1 MCVTREFHRDPAVEQ
16 IIVNLEQRMGAFK
29 LPARV
34 SASEYVEPKHL
45 LLGLMREDKA
55 LSAKFIG
62 TFTAVESN
70 LCDV

>member
-1 MCVTREFHRDPAVEQ
+1 MGRG
-16 IIVNLEQRMGAFK
+16 LELSSFYI

-34 SASEYVEPKHL
+34 SAREYVEPEHL

-62 TFTAVESN
+62 TFTAVESK
-70 LCDV
+70 LCEV

>member
-1 MCVTREFHRDPAVEQ
+1 MGRG
-16 IIVNLEQRMGAFK
+16 LELSSFYIS
-29 LPARV
+29 PARV
-34 SASEYVEPKHL
+34 SAREYVEPERL

-62 TFTAVESN
+62 TFTAVESS